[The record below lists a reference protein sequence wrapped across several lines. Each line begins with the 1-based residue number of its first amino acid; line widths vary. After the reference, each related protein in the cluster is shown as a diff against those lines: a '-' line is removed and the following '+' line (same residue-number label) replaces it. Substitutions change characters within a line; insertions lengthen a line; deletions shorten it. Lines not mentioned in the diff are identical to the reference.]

1 MIEMYSL
8 RTQKFSKSVKQCK
21 IKGKEFYVPQGR
33 MSYINLTNE
42 IFKSKLGIYT
52 QSKITF
58 PDDVGWSNLYFIVF
72 QGWLVMIRYLINSR
86 FC

>member
-1 MIEMYSL
+1 
-8 RTQKFSKSVKQCK
+8 
-21 IKGKEFYVPQGR
+21 

-72 QGWLVMIRYLINSR
+72 EGWLVMIRYLINSNPNSVDLTFQR
-86 FC
+86 LNNFLYI